1 MRHIDIQLVTQFSRT
16 EEAARANLRRARQA
30 RSWTL
35 SPETVTRRPALQ
47 IFFALSPR
55 WRICRRIPRRTQTT
69 VGALCNFGDALQDML
84 LDRLVCGIHDQR
96 TQRRL
101 LAETDLTLQKAFDV
115 AQAIESAE
123 SQVKELQQPGRAE
136 VHAVKPPHRPFRT
149 TARAETTHRSSP
161 TYRSS
166 PTHRHIVHRLPHRLT
181 TTTLRA
187 HRFAPHSTRVLN
199 SREHHAPDAHECIGH
214 RNARSGKRSA
224 TAAENEDIFN
234 PPAKHVS
241 TTVRHK
247 QHDSQRHS
255 QQQSPKVQYR
265 HANTNSD
272 QVFQCTGSSTPPIR
286 VELTVNGAVLTMEVD
301 TGASVSLISDQTY
314 RTTWTAAKRPP
325 LQPSDTRLYTYSG
338 ELIEV
343 LGTISVTVSYKQQ
356 TKQLSLLVVPTEGP
370 ALFGRD
376 WLQAIVLE
384 WKQLNRVHNIRSR
397 ALQDILNQYPELFK
411 DGMGT
416 LQDTT
421 VKIHIQQDARPRFFR
436 ARPVPYALKDK
447 VTAELERLRKA
458 DVIEPVQYSDWAAPI
473 VPVLKN
479 DGSIRICG
487 DFKQT
492 INTAAIPDKYPLPRV
507 DDLLAT
513 LAGGETFTKLD
524 LAHAY
529 QQLVLDEESSKLA
542 TVNTHQGLY
551 RYKRLPFGISAAP
564 AIFQRTMESLLQ
576 GIPKVCVYIDD
587 VLVTGHTEEEHMVNL
602 AEVLRRMASAGM
614 RLKRDKCFFMM
625 SQVHYLGHTVSA
637 KGIQPT
643 QDKVRA
649 VKDAPAPTNLHQLK
663 SFIGLINFYAKFLPN
678 LSTVLA
684 PLYVLL
690 QKNRPWTWGPSQ
702 QRAFQQAKER
712 LLASS
717 LLVHFTPTQPVLL
730 AADASPYGLGAVL
743 SHTMADGSERPIA
756 YASRSLT
763 PTERR
768 YSQLDKEALAI
779 IFAVSKFRQYLLGHH
794 FTILSDHKQLSY
806 LLSPDKPVPPMASA
820 RLQRWALLLS
830 ALLSTITRQT
840 YPRHRTAYGF
850 GAPTEMGT
858 TTQRLPLRHGRTS
871 DIFRPFVALVRAK
884 LDVFGQTVRATAIY
898 VFVYAGRR
906 RRLV

>member
-1 MRHIDIQLVTQFSRT
+1 MGPFDPSTENWISYEERFRLYLAANEVASDEKKQAIFLTTCGTSTYNLLRSLAAPKKPPELTFAELVKLAAGHYHPKPSLAVQRFKFFSRSRHAG
-16 EEAARANLRRARQA
+16 ESVAAFVAELKR
-30 RSWTL
+30 L
-35 SPETVTRRPALQ
+35 SEHCA
-47 IFFALSPR
+47 
-55 WRICRRIPRRTQTT
+55 
-69 VGALCNFGDALQDML
+69 FGDALQDML
-84 LDRLVCGIHDQR
+84 RDRLVCGIHDQR

-115 AQAIESAE
+115 AQAIESAD

-166 PTHRHIVHRLPHRLT
+166 PTHRS
-181 TTTLRA
+181 
-187 HRFAPHSTRVLN
+187 STSSSTHHDDS
-199 SREHHAPDAHECIGH
+199 SRTPFRTAQHPSAQQPRTPCPRCARMHWASQCPFRQAVCHHC
-214 RNARSGKRSA
+214 GKRGHIQASCRA
-224 TAAENEDIFN
+224 R
-234 PPAKHVS
+234 S
-241 TTVRHK
+241 TTVRHR
-247 QHDSQRHS
+247 QHDSQLHS
-255 QQQSPKVQYR
+255 QQQSSKVQYR

-286 VELTVNGAVLTMEVD
+286 VELTVNGAALTMEVD

-343 LGTISVTVSYKQQ
+343 LGTISVTVCYKQQ

-614 RLKRDKCFFMM
+614 RLKRDKCF
-625 SQVHYLGHTVSA
+625 L
-637 KGIQPT
+637 
-643 QDKVRA
+643 
-649 VKDAPAPTNLHQLK
+649 
-663 SFIGLINFYAKFLPN
+663 
-678 LSTVLA
+678 
-684 PLYVLL
+684 
-690 QKNRPWTWGPSQ
+690 
-702 QRAFQQAKER
+702 
-712 LLASS
+712 
-717 LLVHFTPTQPVLL
+717 
-730 AADASPYGLGAVL
+730 
-743 SHTMADGSERPIA
+743 
-756 YASRSLT
+756 
-763 PTERR
+763 
-768 YSQLDKEALAI
+768 
-779 IFAVSKFRQYLLGHH
+779 
-794 FTILSDHKQLSY
+794 
-806 LLSPDKPVPPMASA
+806 
-820 RLQRWALLLS
+820 
-830 ALLSTITRQT
+830 
-840 YPRHRTAYGF
+840 
-850 GAPTEMGT
+850 
-858 TTQRLPLRHGRTS
+858 
-871 DIFRPFVALVRAK
+871 
-884 LDVFGQTVRATAIY
+884 
-898 VFVYAGRR
+898 
-906 RRLV
+906 

>member
-1 MRHIDIQLVTQFSRT
+1 MATRVDLPPLPQFDSLSDRSSLSQRWKAWTRRFETYLVATNITDDEQKRAMLLYQAGSETQDIFDTLTETGTDYATAKKKLDEYFSPKKNVNYEVFRFRQATQQPT
-16 EEAARANLRRARQA
+16 ESVEQFATRLRKLSLNCEFHDVDSEIKAAIIQSCTSKSLRRFALREAELTLDALLSKARSLEMSETQAASIEEKLHVDYKQSAGDINFMKGRSEKQARQ
-30 RSWTL
+30 
-35 SPETVTRRPALQ
+35 SPS
-47 IFFALSPR
+47 SPKQSR
-55 WRICRRIPRRTQTT
+55 HT
-69 VGALCNFGDALQDML
+69 
-84 LDRLVCGIHDQR
+84 
-96 TQRRL
+96 
-101 LAETDLTLQKAFDV
+101 
-115 AQAIESAE
+115 
-123 SQVKELQQPGRAE
+123 
-136 VHAVKPPHRPFRT
+136 PFRT
-149 TARAETTHRSSP
+149 VQHPRAQQPRTPCPRCARMHWASQCPFRQA
-161 TYRSS
+161 
-166 PTHRHIVHRLPHRLT
+166 VC
-181 TTTLRA
+181 
-187 HRFAPHSTRVLN
+187 
-199 SREHHAPDAHECIGH
+199 HHC
-214 RNARSGKRSA
+214 GKRGHIQASCRA
-224 TAAENEDIFN
+224 R
-234 PPAKHVS
+234 S
-241 TTVRHK
+241 TTVRHR
-247 QHDSQRHS
+247 QHDAQLHS
-255 QQQSPKVQYR
+255 QQQSSKVQYR
-265 HANTNSD
+265 HANTNPD
-272 QVFQCTGSSTPPIR
+272 QVFQCTGSSTPPMR
-286 VELTVNGAVLTMEVD
+286 VELTVNGALLTMEVD

-343 LGTISVTVSYKQQ
+343 LGTISVTVCYKQQ
-356 TKQLSLLVVPTEGP
+356 TKQLSLLVVPTDGP

-376 WLQAIVLE
+376 WLQAIVLD

-397 ALQDILNQYPELFK
+397 ALQDILNQYSELFK

-416 LQDTT
+416 LQGTT

-436 ARPVPYALKDK
+436 ARPVPYALRDK

-542 TVNTHQGLY
+542 TINTHQGLY

-587 VLVTGHTEEEHMVNL
+587 VLVTGHTEEEHMANL

-663 SFIGLINFYAKFLPN
+663 SFLGLINFYAKFLPN

-712 LLASS
+712 LTKSS
-717 LLVHFTPTQPVLL
+717 LLVHFSSTQPLLL

-779 IFAVSKFRQYLLGHH
+779 IFAVSKFRQYLLRSSFHDVLRPQ
-794 FTILSDHKQLSY
+794 T
-806 LLSPDKPVPPMASA
+806 
-820 RLQRWALLLS
+820 
-830 ALLSTITRQT
+830 ALLSTITRQACT
-840 YPRHRTAYGF
+840 TYGF
-850 GAPTEMGT
+850 STPTEMGT
-858 TTQRLPLRHGRTS
+858 TPQRL
-871 DIFRPFVALVRAK
+871 
-884 LDVFGQTVRATAIY
+884 
-898 VFVYAGRR
+898 
-906 RRLV
+906 RL

>member
-1 MRHIDIQLVTQFSRT
+1 
-16 EEAARANLRRARQA
+16 
-30 RSWTL
+30 
-35 SPETVTRRPALQ
+35 
-47 IFFALSPR
+47 
-55 WRICRRIPRRTQTT
+55 
-69 VGALCNFGDALQDML
+69 ML
-84 LDRLVCGIHDQR
+84 D
-96 TQRRL
+96 
-101 LAETDLTLQKAFDV
+101 
-115 AQAIESAE
+115 
-123 SQVKELQQPGRAE
+123 
-136 VHAVKPPHRPFRT
+136 
-149 TARAETTHRSSP
+149 
-161 TYRSS
+161 
-166 PTHRHIVHRLPHRLT
+166 
-181 TTTLRA
+181 
-187 HRFAPHSTRVLN
+187 
-199 SREHHAPDAHECIGH
+199 
-214 RNARSGKRSA
+214 
-224 TAAENEDIFN
+224 
-234 PPAKHVS
+234 
-241 TTVRHK
+241 
-247 QHDSQRHS
+247 
-255 QQQSPKVQYR
+255 
-265 HANTNSD
+265 
-272 QVFQCTGSSTPPIR
+272 
-286 VELTVNGAVLTMEVD
+286 
-301 TGASVSLISDQTY
+301 
-314 RTTWTAAKRPP
+314 
-325 LQPSDTRLYTYSG
+325 
-338 ELIEV
+338 
-343 LGTISVTVSYKQQ
+343 
-356 TKQLSLLVVPTEGP
+356 
-370 ALFGRD
+370 
-376 WLQAIVLE
+376 

-794 FTILSDHKQLSY
+794 FTIISDHKPLSY

-830 ALLSTITRQT
+830 AYDYDIRYRPGKSHANADT
-840 YPRHRTAYGF
+840 F
-850 GAPTEMGT
+850 S
-858 TTQRLPLRHGRTS
+858 RLPLSTTPTSTSEPGETVLLFECLSVAPLTVTDIRRGTDRDPLLSRIRTYTLQGWPSSLTEGELQPYWRRRDEISVSDHILLWGSRVIVPPKARERVLEVLHSTHPGVSRMKSLARSYVWWPSMDS
-871 DIFRPFVALVRAK
+871 DIEQRVRNCQACQQHLNAPAKAPLHPWEWPERAWSRVHVDYAGPLDGLMFLIVIDAYSKWMEVVPVKSATSQVTIDKLRSIFVTHGLPEMLVSDNGTAFTSAEFQEFTSRNAIRHVFVSPYHPSSNGLAERAVQSFKSAWKKSSEGSTETRIAKFLFHQRLTPHTSTGNSPAELLMGRRPRSL
-884 LDVFGQTVRATAIY
+884 LDVVRPDLSKTVRQHQESQKRQHDRHAKIRQFSMGDT
-898 VFVYAGRR
+898 VFIRNFSQQYPHPTWLPGEIVSVSGPVSYTVRLSDHRTVRRHVDHIRR
-906 RRLV
+906 RPPTQPPDRPSSTPATVDSTVRLNASSNRSEFLRV